1 MRKSYYNQQKIKILQ
16 SQHTLYENDL
26 KKEYNK
32 PHIDGLKVVDLKK
45 QKLKIKDILSRLNQN

>member
-1 MRKSYYNQQKIKILQ
+1 MRKSYYTQQKIKILQ

-32 PHIDGLKVVDLKK
+32 PHIDGLKVVDLKNK
-45 QKLKIKDILSRLNQN
+45 N